1 MTKFSTFNLNKFTS
15 VWAEDIVEYL
25 KKRDK
30 AGYNALAMCM
40 KLIHLDRFCN
50 EKGLNEKVFTPEL
63 ADEYR
68 LLRKGEAHGSR
79 YNRINAAKKFFE
91 TMLLKG
97 YMVTPPRNVSNKGGT
112 TFIPHIYT
120 EEETKAYFKAVDTYN
135 YGMSGKCGIM
145 MPVIFR
151 ILACCGTRLTE
162 TLAIRKCDIDLEK
175 GIIKLQETKNGAER
189 YVALNDDLLQLVRCY
204 ANRTFY
210 NIGEKGYIFTIH
222 NIDKKCTETTIHN
235 YHVEFL
241 HQAGIPYN
249 GEHKGPRIHDWR
261 WTAAVMSCKQLI
273 DNGMDMHTSLVYLAQ
288 WLGHRSIESCEYYLK
303 YVTTLFPYLCEKLD
317 DTLEKALQSLN
328 MEVLEDAD

>member
-1 MTKFSTFNLNKFTS
+1 
-15 VWAEDIVEYL
+15 
-25 KKRDK
+25 
-30 AGYNALAMCM
+30 
-40 KLIHLDRFCN
+40 
-50 EKGLNEKVFTPEL
+50 
-63 ADEYR
+63 
-68 LLRKGEAHGSR
+68 
-79 YNRINAAKKFFE
+79 
-91 TMLLKG
+91 
-97 YMVTPPRNVSNKGGT
+97 
-112 TFIPHIYT
+112 
-120 EEETKAYFKAVDTYN
+120 
-135 YGMSGKCGIM
+135 MSGKCGIM

-151 ILACCGTRLTE
+151 ILACCGTRLAE

-222 NIDKKCTETTIHN
+222 NIDKKCTVTTIHN

-303 YVTTLFPYLCEKLD
+303 YATTLFPYLCEKLD